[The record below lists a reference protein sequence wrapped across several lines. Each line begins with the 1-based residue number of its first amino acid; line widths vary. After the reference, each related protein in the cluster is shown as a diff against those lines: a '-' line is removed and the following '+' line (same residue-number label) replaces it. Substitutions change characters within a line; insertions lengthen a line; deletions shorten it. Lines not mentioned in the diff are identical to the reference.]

1 MTLEQLLQWQDD
13 FVRAW
18 EGQDTDL
25 FLTLFT
31 KDATYQDTPYTV
43 PFHARDFRAFW
54 DGLAREQSGNA
65 MRFVESYV
73 LGDGKAVAFWT
84 CETNTLRRGGQRSE
98 ASGVMLLTFAP
109 DGRCRTLREWQ
120 HGQVLGTPHE
130 IRTFLAP

>member
-1 MTLEQLLQWQDD
+1 MTRDQLLHWQDG

-18 EGQDTDL
+18 ERQDTDL

-31 KDATYQDTPYTV
+31 EDATYQDTPYTV
-43 PFHARDFRAFW
+43 PFRARDFRAFW
-54 DGLAREQSGNA
+54 EGLAREQSGNA
-65 MRFVESYV
+65 MRFVESHV
-73 LGDGKAVAFWT
+73 LGEGRAVAFWT
-84 CETNTLRRGGQRSE
+84 CETNTLRRGGQRCE

-130 IRTFLAP
+130 IRTFPAA